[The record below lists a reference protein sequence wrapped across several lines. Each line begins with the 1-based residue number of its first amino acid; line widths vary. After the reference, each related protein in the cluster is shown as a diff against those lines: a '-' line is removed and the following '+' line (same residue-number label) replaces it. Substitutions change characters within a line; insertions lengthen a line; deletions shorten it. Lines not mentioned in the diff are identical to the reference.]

1 MWFRGVDSDLVDNT
15 DASPDVSTLSS
26 EATQCITLYSRQGTT
41 ETIEEVED
49 EHDQVESEVK
59 VQALRGSKEPDD
71 NQGAE
76 CSLWSDG
83 EPRQEVEEEE
93 EEREEE
99 VQRSS
104 EEQKDGEETTD
115 QERRDTEEAPWE
127 AFDPDEGSSLPLE
140 EAESALSGQDKDF
153 NTDSEDGE
161 RRHDFLPSQAKGGPQ
176 LYTPDTD
183 ASKTSDADV
192 PPSYSKAVSFDRL
205 EVSDDESDMDRK
217 RRMVMTSDSRS
228 DSRSDIMLPSMTTEL
243 TASELL
249 LNK

>member
-1 MWFRGVDSDLVDNT
+1 MTVYRVSSDFADNA
-15 DASPDVSTLSS
+15 DATPTVSTLFS

-49 EHDQVESEVK
+49 EHDQGESEEK
-59 VQALRGSKEPDD
+59 VQALRESHQLDK

-76 CSLWSDG
+76 CSPWSDG
-83 EPRQEVEEEE
+83 EPREEEE
-93 EEREEE
+93 VTKEEE
-99 VQRSS
+99 TEDEIQKGLA
-104 EEQKDGEETTD
+104 KDGDEAMD
-115 QERRDTEEAPWE
+115 QERRERDEAPWDS
-127 AFDPDEGSSLPLE
+127 FDPDEGSSFPLE
-140 EAESALSGQDKDF
+140 EAESAPSGQDKDVI
-153 NTDSEDGE
+153 TDSEEGE
-161 RRHDFLPSQAKGGPQ
+161 RQQDFLQSQAKGG
-176 LYTPDTD
+176 LHLCTVDTD
-183 ASKTSDADV
+183 VSKTSDADV

>member
-1 MWFRGVDSDLVDNT
+1 MVFVDNA
-15 DASPDVSTLSS
+15 DATPAVSTLFS

-49 EHDQVESEVK
+49 EHDQVESEEK
-59 VQALRGSKEPDD
+59 TQALRESKERDE
-71 NQGAE
+71 NQAAE

-83 EPRQEVEEEE
+83 EPREEVEEEE
-93 EEREEE
+93 TEEE
-99 VQRSS
+99 VQKSS
-104 EEQKDGEETTD
+104 EEQKDGDEMTEQQRRNTD
-115 QERRDTEEAPWE
+115 GAPWE
-127 AFDPDEGSSLPLE
+127 SFDPDEGSSLPLE

-153 NTDSEDGE
+153 ITDSEDDE
-161 RRHDFLPSQAKGGPQ
+161 RRQDFLPSEPKEELQ
-176 LYTPDTD
+176 LCTLDTD

>member
-1 MWFRGVDSDLVDNT
+1 MYFVDYA
-15 DASPDVSTLSS
+15 DATLAVSALFS

-49 EHDQVESEVK
+49 EHDQGEGEEKVRALQESQQLDE
-59 VQALRGSKEPDD
+59 

-83 EPRQEVEEEE
+83 EPREEEE
-93 EEREEE
+93 VVEE
-99 VQRSS
+99 VETEDEVQKGS
-104 EEQKDGEETTD
+104 EGQKDGDEATD
-115 QERRDTEEAPWE
+115 QERRDRDEAPWE
-127 AFDPDEGSSLPLE
+127 SFDPDEGSSLPLE
-140 EAESALSGQDKDF
+140 EVESALSCQDKDLIS
-153 NTDSEDGE
+153 DSEEGE
-161 RRHDFLPSQAKGGPQ
+161 RRQDFLQSQAEGGLQ
-176 LYTPDTD
+176 LCTLDTD
-183 ASKTSDADV
+183 ASRTSDADV

>member
-1 MWFRGVDSDLVDNT
+1 MKLIYLCDRCVVTRSLFVFV
-15 DASPDVSTLSS
+15 PCS

-41 ETIEEVED
+41 DTIEEVED
-49 EHDQVESEVK
+49 EQDQGEDKQQQQVPWESQE
-59 VQALRGSKEPDD
+59 LDES
-71 NQGAE
+71 QGAE
-76 CSLWSDG
+76 GGPWSDG
-83 EPRQEVEEEE
+83 EPREKEEEKE
-93 EEREEE
+93 GEGGERLEGEEGEER
-99 VQRSS
+99 S
-104 EEQKDGEETTD
+104 ERAELPQD
-115 QERRDTEEAPWE
+115 QESKERGEALWE
-127 AFDPDEGSSLPLE
+127 SFGPDEGPSLRVVQ
-140 EAESALSGQDKDF
+140 ADSAPSAQEQDF
-153 NTDSEDGE
+153 ITESEDGGGQQ
-161 RRHDFLPSQAKGGPQ
+161 DFMQTEGRAGL

>member
-1 MWFRGVDSDLVDNT
+1 MLLFRFEFEGTPAL
-15 DASPDVSTLSS
+15 STLFS

-49 EHDQVESEVK
+49 EHDQAESEEK
-59 VQALRGSKEPDD
+59 AQALRESTEHDE
-71 NQGAE
+71 NQGTE

-83 EPRQEVEEEE
+83 EPRQEAEEVVEEAEE
-93 EEREEE
+93 TEEE
-99 VQRSS
+99 VQKSS
-104 EEQKDGEETTD
+104 EEYKDGDETTD
-115 QERRDTEEAPWE
+115 QERRDTDEAHWDS
-127 AFDPDEGSSLPLE
+127 FDPDEGSSLPLE
-140 EAESALSGQDKDF
+140 EAESALSGQEKDF
-153 NTDSEDGE
+153 ITDSEDGE
-161 RRHDFLPSQAKGGPQ
+161 RRQDFLPSRAKGGLQ
-176 LYTPDTD
+176 LCTPDTD

>member
-1 MWFRGVDSDLVDNT
+1 MDFVDDA
-15 DASPDVSTLSS
+15 DASPAVSTLFS
-26 EATQCITLYSRQGTT
+26 EATQCITLFSRQGTK
-41 ETIEEVED
+41 ETIEEVEN
-49 EHDQVESEVK
+49 EHDQADSEDK
-59 VQALRGSKEPDD
+59 VQALWESKECDE

-76 CSLWSDG
+76 CSPWSDG
-83 EPRQEVEEEE
+83 EPRQEVEEMEEKE

-99 VQRSS
+99 VQEST
-104 EEQKDGEETTD
+104 EEQKDGGETTD
-115 QERRDTEEAPWE
+115 QERRDTDEAPWE
-127 AFDPDEGSSLPLE
+127 SFDPDEGSSLPLE

-153 NTDSEDGE
+153 TTDSEDGG
-161 RRHDFLPSQAKGGPQ
+161 RRQDFLPSQAKDGLQ
-176 LYTPDTD
+176 LCTPDTD